1 MDCCALPALRVL
13 SRTRI
18 NDRLHAQVGVAVGLL
33 GDAVAF
39 EMPDHSTKHL
49 RVGYMQHDRA
59 SDMPDEA
66 FGKAYP
72 IVMPQKQPGITQLEL
87 GIRRNR
93 ALKETHQFTSRRRG
107 IRISSDELELV
118 DSAIEGNGINQSL
131 KLVQAERPAPGGKNP
146 LFEGREDCLE
156 DAHWFFIV
164 VGMGFRILYSE
175 SVRRKTDNRRL
186 WLAAG
191 LLLAFILLSG
201 ALTQFS
207 LAPGLRIEPTVAD
220 TPDQTFSVQER
231 TPNPLG
237 GRLVGWVVSVTVGL
251 AILFFIVGI
260 LRKESR
266 LSTLAA
272 VVFGVGIALLLASLV
287 RGPEELAP
295 PVMGEGLAGEEG
307 GIGIFDPLDPE
318 EAVEEDPY
326 REPASWWWSAIV
338 MVPALIGI
346 CFVLRPYLGAGR
358 RPRHGDTA
366 QVAADAADALEA
378 GESLQDVI
386 QRCYR
391 DMVTI
396 LEQTGSVRRRASMTP
411 REFEDRLIRDGV
423 DAPDVR
429 GLTRLFELSR
439 YAAGATSET
448 DEVAAVEYLRRIAG
462 ALGDNS

>member
-1 MDCCALPALRVL
+1 ML
-13 SRTRI
+13 SGAPVD
-18 NDRLHAQVGVAVGLL
+18 DRLQAEVRVAVGLL
-33 GDAVAF
+33 GDVVAF
-39 EMPDHSTKHL
+39 EVPDHSAKHL
-49 RVGYMQHDRA
+49 RVGHMQHNCTA
-59 SDMPDEA
+59 NMPDKA
-66 FGKAYP
+66 FGEAYS
-72 IVMPQKQPGITQLEL
+72 IVMTQKQPGFTQLEL
-87 GIRRNR
+87 GVGCNR
-93 ALKETHQFTSRRRG
+93 ALEKTHEFSGRGKG
-107 IRISSDELELV
+107 IRISPDELEFV
-118 DSAIEGNGINQSL
+118 DSAIEGNGIHQSL
-131 KLVQAERPAPGGKNP
+131 KLVQAERPAPGRKNP
-146 LFEGREDCLE
+146 LFEGCEDCL
-156 DAHWFFIV
+156 DDVHWFFIV

-186 WLAAG
+186 LLAAG
-191 LLLAFILLSG
+191 LLLSFILLSG

-220 TPDQTFSVQER
+220 TPDQAFSVQER
-231 TPNPLG
+231 PPNPLG

-272 VVFGVGIALLLASLV
+272 VAFGVGIALLLAGLV

-318 EAVEEDPY
+318 EAVEENP
-326 REPASWWWSAIV
+326 RQEPVSWLWSVVV

-346 CFVLRPYLGAGR
+346 YFVLRPYLGAGR
-358 RPRHGDTA
+358 RARHGDAA

-378 GESLQDVI
+378 GDSLQDII

-411 REFEDRLIRDGV
+411 REFEDRLILDGV

-448 DEVAAVEYLRRIAG
+448 DEVAAVEHLRRIAG